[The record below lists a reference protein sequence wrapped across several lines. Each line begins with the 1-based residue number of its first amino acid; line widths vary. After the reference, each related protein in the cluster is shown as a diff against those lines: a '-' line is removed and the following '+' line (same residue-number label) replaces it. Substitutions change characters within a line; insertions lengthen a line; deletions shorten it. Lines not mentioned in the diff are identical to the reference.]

1 MARRKNYPGS
11 IDRHGT
17 RWRVRFSVNGQKHV
31 FYLEDV
37 TETQAQGW
45 AREEHRKLKKR
56 AKRRAVGLPSSET
69 MSGLLGAFRD
79 DYMPDL
85 AKGTQASYEDSLK
98 PIKAYFV
105 DILGDMP
112 LEDIQARHITQYL
125 TWRRKRNPQG
135 KPRKKPLSNRSLE
148 KDRAVLHLLF
158 NVADMMELREGNPV
172 ARTKRPKAKER
183 DPVILKGR
191 EYETLLKACAD
202 ASPMLGLYA
211 VLLGE
216 TGARCVSEAL
226 WVRWEDVDL
235 ESGFLW
241 LDSSSHGR
249 KTKSDRGR
257 WVPMT
262 RRLREAMREHFAQ
275 YRFASYASPWLFH
288 HTEDGKN
295 HKAGDRIRRKL
306 RIQFTKVARECNLPE
321 GFVAHDLRHRR
332 ATEWIAAEKNPVHV
346 KEALGHSDLRITMRY
361 THLAKEHLRSLV
373 EDQDQDERQKLKE
386 LAK

>member
-11 IDRHGT
+11 VDRHGA
-17 RWRVRFSVNGQKHV
+17 RWRVRFSVRGQRHT

-37 TETQAQGW
+37 TETQAQDW
-45 AREEHRKLKKR
+45 ARDEHRKLTRK
-56 AKRRAVGLPSSET
+56 AKRRSVGLPSSEA
-69 MSGLLGAFRD
+69 MSALLEAFRQD
-79 DYMPDL
+79 HMPDL

-98 PIKAYFV
+98 PIGVFFV
-105 DILGDMP
+105 DILGDMAV
-112 LEDIQARHITQYL
+112 EDIQASHITQYL
-125 TWRRKRNPQG
+125 TWRRNRNPQG
-135 KPRKKPLSNRSLE
+135 QPRKKPLSNRSLE

-183 DPVILKGR
+183 DPVLLKPA
-191 EYETLLKACAD
+191 EYERLLKACAD
-202 ASPMLGLYA
+202 DSPMLGLYA

-235 ESGFLW
+235 EEGFLW

-262 RRLREAMREHFAQ
+262 RRLRESMREHFAR
-275 YRFASYASPWLFH
+275 YRFASYASP
-288 HTEDGKN
+288 
-295 HKAGDRIRRKL
+295 
-306 RIQFTKVARECNLPE
+306 
-321 GFVAHDLRHRR
+321 
-332 ATEWIAAEKNPVHV
+332 
-346 KEALGHSDLRITMRY
+346 
-361 THLAKEHLRSLV
+361 
-373 EDQDQDERQKLKE
+373 
-386 LAK
+386 